1 MKTFDSGP
9 FLALDPVLQPFETWR
24 HPTDVDPVSCK
35 GMSTRWPE
43 IADCKRSSTLRVSN
57 TSRDRVVFSGSGPG
71 RIFLLSPANV
81 RGIRGEFVMSDRAES
96 ELAQRLRGQGAPLGE
111 VFSFIS
117 GLYFRGKLAYARAFA
132 NGPQDV
138 PGVFVITACAGLVSP
153 DMHVTLEYLREISAG
168 RVDPEDRR
176 FRRALDRD
184 SLAVSK
190 AAGKDCQIILLGSI
204 ATPKYVGPLLEIFGK
219 QLFFPAEFIGRGDLS
234 RGGLMLRCVEEGV
247 QLTYM
252 PVTNALRRGPRPA
265 KLARKPAKETVEP
278 APD

>member
-1 MKTFDSGP
+1 
-9 FLALDPVLQPFETWR
+9 
-24 HPTDVDPVSCK
+24 
-35 GMSTRWPE
+35 MSTEWPE
-43 IADCKRSSTLRVSN
+43 IADKRSSALRLSN
-57 TSRDRVVFSGSGPG
+57 TFRDGDLVSTDLVAR

-81 RGIRGEFVMSDRAES
+81 TGIRGEILMSDRAQF

-132 NGPQDV
+132 NGPQDI

-153 DMHVTLEYLREISAG
+153 DVHVTLEYLHEISAG
-168 RVDPEDRR
+168 WVDPEDRR

-204 ATPKYVGPLLEIFGK
+204 ATPKYVGPLLDIFGE

-234 RGGLMLRCVEEGV
+234 RGGLMLRCVEQGT

-252 PVTNALRRGPRPA
+252 PVANAVRRGPRPA
-265 KLARKPAKETVEP
+265 KLARKPAKETSEP
-278 APD
+278 AHD